1 MSIIENCT
9 VKEKI
14 FNNVENLNIH
24 SINKLSTPKKIK
36 KELTDTSVYRNVIL
50 NKRSVQNILDRI
62 DDRLIVVIGPCS
74 IHSKEI
80 ALEYAKRL
88 RKMINKHSGELQII
102 MRSYFEKPRTTIGW
116 KGLINDPDINN
127 TCNIEKG
134 LRLAREILLEINK
147 LGVPVGCEFL
157 DTISPQYISDLV
169 SWGAIGARTTESQNH
184 RQLAS
189 GLSMPIGFKNGT
201 GGTIKIAVD
210 AIYSSKNEHS
220 FMGVNERGQGSIVRT
235 KGNQYTHLI
244 LRGGK
249 APNYEPK
256 FIKESEELFKLYDLI
271 PNIMVDCSHSNSNKD
286 YKKQHVVVENV
297 CQQLLNGEENIV
309 GVMIESNI
317 NEGKQSISD
326 ELKYGVSIT
335 DGCIG
340 WEETEKILEKL
351 SNTVIKRRKIN

>member
-1 MSIIENCT
+1 MER
-9 VKEKI
+9 
-14 FNNVENLNIH
+14 FNWRPN
-24 SINKLSTPKKIK
+24 
-36 KELTDTSVYRNVIL
+36 
-50 NKRSVQNILDRI
+50 
-62 DDRLIVVIGPCS
+62 
-74 IHSKEI
+74 
-80 ALEYAKRL
+80 
-88 RKMINKHSGELQII
+88 
-102 MRSYFEKPRTTIGW
+102 
-116 KGLINDPDINN
+116 INN

-134 LRLAREILLEINK
+134 LRLARKILLGINK
-147 LGVPVGCEFL
+147 LQVPVGCEFL

-256 FIKESEELFKLYDLI
+256 FIKESEELFKLYDLV

-286 YKKQHVVVENV
+286 YKKQHVVVDNV
-297 CQQLLNGEENIV
+297 CQQILNGEENII

-340 WEETEKILEKL
+340 WEETEKILDKL
-351 SNTVIKRRKIN
+351 SKTIIKRRKIN